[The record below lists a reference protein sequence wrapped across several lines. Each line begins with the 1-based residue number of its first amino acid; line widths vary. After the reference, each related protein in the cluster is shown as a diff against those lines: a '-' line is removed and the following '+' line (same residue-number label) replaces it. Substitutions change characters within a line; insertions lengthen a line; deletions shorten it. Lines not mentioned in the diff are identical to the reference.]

1 MTNTLNER
9 EVVLDILLEV
19 IEEGKYSHLVL
30 RDVLDKYQF
39 IDKKKRAFI
48 SKVTQG
54 TLEHLIEIDYL
65 INQVSSVKVKKMKPV
80 IRNVMRSAVYQMKYM
95 DNVPSSAICNEAVK
109 LSNKR
114 GFKGLRGFVN
124 GVLRNLDRQMDKI
137 VMPDKKNINMHYSVK
152 YSMPQWIVEHFLSMY
167 DTETLEKMCES
178 FQESKGTFI
187 RVNEHKISVDDLK
200 VRLGEEGVDVIQHPY
215 LPYGLEIKGYD
226 SLNFLSSFNEGL
238 FQVQDISSM
247 LVSEIASPRQGDYII
262 DVCAAPGGKSLHLAD
277 KLAGTGM
284 VEARDLTEYKVNFL
298 EENIMRTGITN
309 MKAKQWDATVLDEDS
324 IAKAD
329 IVVADLPCSGL
340 GIMGK
345 KSDLRYKVQPTS
357 LKELAKLQQEILKV
371 VVQYMKPGGKLIYS
385 TCTINEGENTA
396 MADWIEDELG
406 LKALGI
412 AGDLHQELKDSIKK
426 DNQLQ
431 LLPGVHQ
438 CDGFFIS
445 AFTK

>member
-1 MTNTLNER
+1 MTNTFNER

-48 SKVTQG
+48 SRVVQG

-80 IRNVMRSAVYQMKYM
+80 IRNLMRSAVYQMKYM
-95 DNVPSSAICNEAVK
+95 DHVPSSAICNETVK
-109 LSNKR
+109 LSSKR

-124 GVLRNLDRQMDKI
+124 GVLRNLDRKMDSI
-137 VMPDKKNINMHYSVK
+137 AMPDKKNINMHYSVK

-167 DTETLEKMCES
+167 DEDTLELICKA
-178 FQESKGTFI
+178 FQEQNGTFI
-187 RVNEHKISVDDLK
+187 RVNEHKISVEDLK
-200 VRLGEEGVDVIQHPY
+200 LQLQEEGVEVIQHPY
-215 LPYGLEIKGYD
+215 LSYGLEIKGYD
-226 SLNFLSSFNEGL
+226 SLNFLPSFNEGL

-247 LVSEIASPRQGDYII
+247 LVSEVASPSKDDYII

-298 EENIMRTGITN
+298 EENIMRTGLNN
-309 MKAKQWDATVLDEDS
+309 MTAKQWDATVLDKDAIE
-324 IAKAD
+324 KAD
-329 IVVADLPCSGL
+329 IVIADLPCSGL
-340 GIMGK
+340 GIIGK
-345 KSDLRYKVQPTS
+345 KSDLKYKVKPES
-357 LKELAKLQQEILKV
+357 LKELAALQQEILKV
-371 VVQYMKPGGKLIYS
+371 IIQYIKPGGKLIYS
-385 TCTINEGENTA
+385 TCTINESENYK
-396 MADWIEDELG
+396 MADWIENSLG
-406 LKALGI
+406 LKTLAIKELLPNQ
-412 AGDLHQELKDSIKK
+412 LHGSIKK

-431 LLPGVHQ
+431 LLPGVHN